1 MHQSSVDADCLTG
14 RIHYLAKRD
23 GLAQCAWRYILALE
37 AIIYSR
43 LLAGLSALALISSP
57 AMAQVKPGEPPLT
70 AQTMRS
76 GGPIDPVQAKMH
88 IALADLTIELDPQ
101 KQTLKGLAVLIV
113 KISGPTDRLVL
124 DLDRNLVT
132 SSILL
137 DGKALSHSDWSNP
150 DGRLTIQLRKKAVAG
165 QRIAVSINYAG
176 TPHVAVRAPWDDGI
190 VWSKTP
196 DGQPW
201 FATTAQGYGCD
212 LYWPCIDHPQGEVDT
227 VDVHLITPAGLV
239 GLSNG
244 VSKGKTVLSDGR
256 IIWHWESGSINPYL
270 VAFNVG
276 PFVEISDTYHSQFGN
291 SFPMQLWVLKG
302 HEDKA
307 KQLFTEFAP
316 TLDFFEAKIGPFPF
330 GDQKMGVVEV
340 PYLGMEH
347 QTINGYGNG
356 FKPSPEGFDWLFQH
370 EFSHE
375 WFGNQLTA
383 ADWDDFW
390 LHEGFGNY
398 MQPLY
403 GLWREG
409 QARYDAMMMSA
420 RVRIMNRAPIVS
432 GKPMT
437 AEDVYEDGKGGPG
450 GDIYYKGEWVLHT
463 LRNLIG
469 DDAFF
474 AATRKLV
481 YGRSDPKPGNFSP
494 RFGTTAEFE
503 RDVNEAAGRD
513 LSWFFAIYLHKAA
526 LPELIEERVGDRLSL
541 HWKTPDDLPFPMPV
555 EVEIDG
561 KVRSVAMP
569 DGRADIAVPA
579 GAHLVIDPMAK
590 ILRVSPALERMRASG
605 SKITP

>member
-1 MHQSSVDADCLTG
+1 MFPVAAHA
-14 RIHYLAKRD
+14 
-23 GLAQCAWRYILALE
+23 
-37 AIIYSR
+37 
-43 LLAGLSALALISSP
+43 
-57 AMAQVKPGEPPLT
+57 GEPGKPVLT
-70 AQTMRS
+70 DQTMRS
-76 GGPIDPVQAKMH
+76 GGPIDPVQAKMRLTH
-88 IALADLTIELDPQ
+88 ADLTVALDPV
-101 KQTLKGLAVLIV
+101 KKTLEGVAILGV
-113 KISGPTDRLVL
+113 KLSGDTDRLVL
-124 DLDRNLVT
+124 DLDRNLAVSAISIDSVALT
-132 SSILL
+132 S
-137 DGKALSHSDWSNP
+137 GARSNP
-150 DGRLTIQLRKKAVAG
+150 DGRMTIRLPQPAMAG
-165 QRIAVSINYAG
+165 QTLSVSITYGG

-201 FATTAQGYGCD
+201 VATTAQGYGCD
-212 LYWPCIDHPQGEVDT
+212 LYWPCIDHPLGEVDSA
-227 VDVHLITPAGLV
+227 DIHLTTPAGLV

-244 VSKGKTVLSDGR
+244 VSMGKTELSDGR
-256 IIWHWESGSINPYL
+256 VTWHWRSGSINPYL
-270 VAFNVG
+270 IAFNIG
-276 PFVEISDTYHSQFGN
+276 PFVEIGGTYHSRYGN

-302 HEDKA
+302 NEDKA
-307 KQLFTEFAP
+307 RQLFAEFAP
-316 TLDFFEAKIGPFPF
+316 TLDFFESKIGPFPF

-356 FKPSPEGFDWLFQH
+356 FRPAPEGFDWLFQH

-409 QARYDAMMMSA
+409 QARYDAMMMTA
-420 RVRIMNRAPIVS
+420 RVRILNRAPIVS
-432 GKPMT
+432 GHPMS
-437 AEDVYEDGKGGPG
+437 ADDVYEDGRGGPG

-481 YGRSDPKPGNFSP
+481 YGRSDPKPGNFKP
-494 RFGTTAEFE
+494 RLGTTAEFE

-513 LSWFFAIYLHKAA
+513 LSWFFAVYLHKAA
-526 LPELIEERVGDRLSL
+526 LPELIEERVADRLTL
-541 HWKTPDDLPFPMPV
+541 RWKTPDDLPFPMPV

-579 GAHLVIDPMAK
+579 GAHLVIDPLAK

-605 SKITP
+605 SK